1 MNLYYEVILKD
12 KDGKLLAHL
21 KQPARSWLKQWS
33 QLIYGGMS
41 GVTQSVLDTN
51 GVSRAQSVTYD
62 LLNIL
67 GLAGNASLG
76 VVAGSGVNPVN
87 ISDYRLQSQIA
98 HGVGAGQLAH
108 QATEI
113 IYPPSVSGS
122 ECYFQ
127 VKRIFVNGS
136 GGTVLVNE
144 IGVYGAITSSY
155 SACIIRDVL
164 VGTVNIPDGGSIT
177 VIYRVKAVV

>member
-1 MNLYYEVILKD
+1 MNLYYEVIVKD
-12 KDGKLLAHL
+12 RYGKLLAHL
-21 KQPARSWLKQWS
+21 KQPARSWLKQWN

-41 GVTQSVLDTN
+41 GVAQSVLDTN
-51 GVSRAQSVTYD
+51 GINRTQSVTYD

-76 VVAGSGVNPVN
+76 VVAGSGTDLVTIN
-87 ISDYRLQSQIA
+87 DYRLQSQVA
-98 HGVGAGQLAH
+98 HGVGAGQLAY

-113 IYPPSVSGS
+113 IYPPSRSGP
-122 ECYFQ
+122 ECSFQ

-136 GGTVLVNE
+136 GGVISVNE

-155 SACIIRDVL
+155 PACIIRDVL
-164 VGTVNIPDGGSIT
+164 VGTVNIPDGGSMT
-177 VIYRVKAVV
+177 VIYRVKAVA

>member
-1 MNLYYEVILKD
+1 MKLYYEVIVKD

-41 GVTQSVLDTN
+41 GVAQSVLDTN
-51 GVSRAQSVTYD
+51 GVSRTQSITYD
-62 LLNIL
+62 LLGIA

-76 VVAGSGVNPVN
+76 VVAGTGAAPVAIN
-87 ISDYRLQSQIA
+87 DYRLQSQIA
-98 HGVGAGQLAH
+98 HGVGVGQLDH

-136 GGTVLVNE
+136 GGIVSVNE
-144 IGVYGAITSSY
+144 IGGYGAITSSY

>member
-1 MNLYYEVILKD
+1 MKLYYEVIVKD
-12 KDGKLLAHL
+12 KDGRLLAHL

-41 GVTQSVLDTN
+41 GVAQSVLDTN
-51 GVSRAQSVTYD
+51 GVSRTQSTTYD
-62 LLNIL
+62 LLGIA
-67 GLAGNASLG
+67 GPAGNASLG
-76 VVAGSGVNPVN
+76 VVAGTGTNPVTIN
-87 ISDYRLQSQIA
+87 DYRLQSQIV
-98 HGVGAGQLAH
+98 HGVGVGQFNH

-113 IYPPSVSGS
+113 IYPPLVSGS

-127 VKRIFVNGS
+127 VKRIFINGS
-136 GGTVLVNE
+136 GGMVSVNE

-155 SACIIRDVL
+155 PACIIRDVL
-164 VGTVNIPDGGSIT
+164 VGTVNIPDGGSMT

>member
-1 MNLYYEVILKD
+1 MNLYYEVIVKD
-12 KDGKLLAHL
+12 KDGRLLAHL

-41 GVTQSVLDTN
+41 GVAQSVLDTN
-51 GVSRAQSVTYD
+51 GVSRTQSATYD
-62 LLNIL
+62 LLGIA

-76 VVAGSGVNPVN
+76 VVAGTGTNPVTIN
-87 ISDYRLQSQIA
+87 DYRLQSQIV
-98 HGVGAGQLAH
+98 HGVGVGQFNH

-127 VKRIFVNGS
+127 VKRIFINGS
-136 GGTVLVNE
+136 GGMVSVNE

-155 SACIIRDVL
+155 QACIIRDVL
-164 VGTVNIPDGGSIT
+164 VGTVNIPDGGSMT

>member
-41 GVTQSVLDTN
+41 GVTLSVLDTN
-51 GVSRAQSVTYD
+51 GVSRSQSVTYD

-76 VVAGSGVNPVN
+76 VVAGSGVNPVTIN
-87 ISDYRLQSQIA
+87 DYRLQSQIV
-98 HGVGAGQLAH
+98 HGLGAGQLAH

>member
-1 MNLYYEVILKD
+1 MNLYYEVIVKD

-51 GVSRAQSVTYD
+51 GVSRTQSITYD
-62 LLNIL
+62 LLGIV

-76 VVAGSGVNPVN
+76 VVAGTGTNPVTIN
-87 ISDYRLQSQIA
+87 DYRLQSQIV
-98 HGVGAGQLAH
+98 HGVGVGQFNH

-113 IYPPSVSGS
+113 IYPPLVSGS

-127 VKRIFVNGS
+127 VKRIFINGS
-136 GGTVLVNE
+136 GGMVSVNE
-144 IGVYGAITSSY
+144 IGVYGAITSSFP
-155 SACIIRDVL
+155 ACIIRDVL
-164 VGTVNIPDGGSIT
+164 VGTVNIPDGGSMT

>member
-1 MNLYYEVILKD
+1 MKLYYELIVKD
-12 KDGKLLAHL
+12 KDGKLLSHV

-41 GVTQSVLDTN
+41 GVAQSVLDTN
-51 GVSRAQSVTYD
+51 GVSRVQSVTYD
-62 LLNIL
+62 LLNIA
-67 GLAGNASLG
+67 GLAGNANLG
-76 VVAGSGVNPVN
+76 VVVGTGIDPVTIN
-87 ISDYRLQSQIA
+87 DYRLQSQVA
-98 HGVGAGQLAH
+98 HGTGAGQLAH

-136 GGTVLVNE
+136 GGLVLVNE
-144 IGVYGAITSSY
+144 IGVYGAITSAY
-155 SACIIRDVL
+155 PACIIRDVL
-164 VGTVNIPDGGSIT
+164 VGTVNIPDGGSMT